1 MTGGTDD
8 DTRND
13 DLRLTT
19 DIGALLD
26 GEMTEDQR
34 FELEKR
40 FFQDREARGL
50 FRDMSRDNDLLKLAA
65 LHFGQF
71 ENNDRLTGII
81 DEEFSRR
88 QRPSWKRFV
97 EHPALRQTAAA
108 ALLVA
113 ATFGVTSF
121 WMENR
126 VENAILQVAAQME
139 AERDVL
145 AIAVQDALET
155 KLSGEVIRIRDDQ
168 AWSESFAPI
177 KTYKSTS
184 GHWCREYLRE
194 TSVGEY
200 NLTIHGTA
208 CRDQEG
214 RWTTILAKP
223 SQKRLMEVAGI

>member
-8 DTRND
+8 NTPGD

-26 GEMTEDQR
+26 GEISDEQR

-40 FFQDREARGL
+40 FFQEQEAREL
-50 FRDMSRDNDLLKLAA
+50 FRDMSHDNDLLKRAA

-71 ENNDRLTGII
+71 EENDRLTGLI
-81 DEEFSRR
+81 DGEFSRR
-88 QRPSWKRFV
+88 QRPAWKRFLG
-97 EHPALRQTAAA
+97 HPALRQTAAA

-113 ATFGVTSF
+113 GTFGITSF

-126 VENAILQVAAQME
+126 IENAILQVAAQME
-139 AERDVL
+139 ADRDVL
-145 AIAVQDALET
+145 ATAVQDALET

-168 AWSESFAPI
+168 AWSGRFAPI

-194 TSVGEY
+194 TSVSGY

-214 RWTTILAKP
+214 HWTTIFAKP

>member
-8 DTRND
+8 NTSDD

-26 GEMTEDQR
+26 GEITEQQR

-40 FFQDREARGL
+40 FFRDHEARTL
-50 FRDMSRDNDLLKLAA
+50 FRDMSRDNDLLNLASM
-65 LHFGQF
+65 HYGQF
-71 ENNDRLTGII
+71 VVDDRLTGVI
-81 DEEFSRR
+81 DEEFAKRR
-88 QRPSWKRFV
+88 KPAWKRLI

-108 ALLVA
+108 ATLIA
-113 ATFGVTSF
+113 GTFGFTSF

-145 AIAVQDALET
+145 ATAVQDALET
-155 KLSGEVIRIRDDQ
+155 KLSGEVTRIRDDQ

-194 TSVGEY
+194 TSVGGY

-214 RWTTILAKP
+214 HWTTILAKP